1 MPVPDGA
8 QPQRGYIPP
17 PVFLCPTADT
27 GYQSGPVG
35 GKDTA
40 GFPGP
45 QSEYAALLLFPSFKG
60 DHATPAPF
68 PERGQRGVVFL
79 VRAEGL
85 HLPAVGIDVVNH
97 VAPAA
102 FAALSPAALQLDVA
116 GDFAAFGIGHGYEA
130 AHHPDGSPSIGPI
143 YRPASGSMNG

>member
-8 QPQRGYIPP
+8 QPQRGYILP

-45 QSEYAALLLFPSFKG
+45 QSEY
-60 DHATPAPF
+60 ATPAPF

>member
-8 QPQRGYIPP
+8 QPQRGYILP
-17 PVFLCPTADT
+17 PVFLCPTADA
-27 GYQSGPVG
+27 GYQPGDGG
-35 GKDTA
+35 GKHLA
-40 GFPGP
+40 GFPRP
-45 QSEYAALLLFPSFKG
+45 QGEHAALLPLLPLEG
-60 DHATPAPF
+60 DHAAPAPF
-68 PERGQRGVVFL
+68 PERGQRGVALL

-85 HLPAVGIDVVNH
+85 HLPAVGIDVINH

-102 FAALSPAALQLDVA
+102 FAALPPAALQLDVA

-130 AHHPDGSPSIGPI
+130 ARHPDGPPSIGPI